1 MTRQAHN
8 RFTAA
13 DARQKASAPR
23 SVPRYGGSDTAGRT
37 ALTQD
42 GSSARTREPE
52 PELDLHQDAYA
63 PSTFGAE
70 QAYEGSLTRGRARSV
85 FAHRGF
91 VLLALVGDL
100 AVVLLA
106 TVLPALTRFA
116 PERLLAVPRTAE
128 GAALLGIGAVVWVA
142 LLSARGSYWPSI
154 MVSRMHQVFRVAGA
168 GAVAWVIVQLL
179 AFWLKVSIP
188 FESRLVVA
196 LSFATTILG
205 LAAYRLVVVRAIAKH
220 VYGRQ
225 CRGPVLVMGESER
238 SIRIADEIELKD
250 QRRRKVSHHSISSMT
265 PGRAASLVDEREAGE
280 VIIDPDTRTPAEVLN
295 IAFAC
300 LDAGAEVRLM
310 SAESRMIVRRPENGG
325 IGGLPLMRLRRFDL
339 AGPEVFLKRFLDL
352 VGAGIGLVVLSPALA
367 VIALVVKL
375 SSPGPVI
382 YKQERVGRRGARFMM
397 FKFRT
402 MKDGN
407 DGQANRDYLRSFIR
421 EGRPAEVAADGTMIF
436 KAPSDPRVTA
446 LGAWLRRLSIDEL
459 PQLYNVLLGDMS
471 LVGPRPCM
479 PYEWELY
486 EPWQRRRLDVMPGCT
501 GLWQVTGR
509 SRVRF
514 EDMVI
519 LDLYYAHHGTL
530 LSDLRLIAQTIP
542 VMAQGRGAY

>member
-1 MTRQAHN
+1 MTRHADN
-8 RFTAA
+8 RFTPA
-13 DARQKASAPR
+13 DACRQPSAPR
-23 SVPRYGGSDTAGRT
+23 SVSRNGGSDTAGRT

-42 GSSARTREPE
+42 GSSTRTREPE
-52 PELDLHQDAYA
+52 PVSQLRTTLALPTTAAEVAYRA
-63 PSTFGAE
+63 PSE
-70 QAYEGSLTRGRARSV
+70 RRGARSV
-85 FAHRGF
+85 ASHTAFALF
-91 VLLALVGDL
+91 TLVGDL
-100 AVVLLA
+100 GVIFLG
-106 TVLPALTRFA
+106 TTLPALIRFA
-116 PERLLAVPRTAE
+116 PDSLIAIPRTAE
-128 GAALLGIGAVVWVA
+128 GAALLGIGGIAWIS
-142 LLSARGSYWPSI
+142 LLSARGAYWPA
-154 MVSRMHQVFRVAGA
+154 VTLSRMHQVLRVAGA

-188 FESRLVVA
+188 LESRLVVA
-196 LSFATTILG
+196 LSFPATILG
-205 LAAYRLVVVRAIAKH
+205 LTAYRLLVVRPIAKRI
-220 VYGRQ
+220 YGRQ
-225 CRGPVLVMGESER
+225 CRGPVLVFGDSER
-238 SIRIADEIELKD
+238 SMRIADEMGRHDRK
-250 QRRRKVSHHSISSMT
+250 RRKVFHHTVSSMT
-265 PGRAASLVDEREAGE
+265 PGRAASLVDEHEAGE
-280 VIIDPDTRTPAEVLN
+280 VIIDPDSRTPAEVLS

-300 LDAGAEVRLM
+300 LDAGAEVRLV
-310 SAESRMIVRRPENGG
+310 SAETRMIVRRPENGG
-325 IGGLPLMRLRRFDL
+325 IGGLPLMRLRQFDL
-339 AGPEVFLKRFLDL
+339 AGPEVFLKRLVDL
-352 VGAGIGLVVLSPALA
+352 VGAGLGLLVLSPFLAL
-367 VIALVVKL
+367 IAIAVKL

-382 YKQERVGRRGARFMM
+382 YRQERVGHRGTPFQL

-407 DGQANRDYLRSFIR
+407 DSRASRDYLRSFIR
-421 EGRPAEVAADGTMIF
+421 EGRPAEITADGTMIF
-436 KAPSDPRVTA
+436 KQPRDPRVTG

-459 PQLYNVLLGDMS
+459 PQLYNVLLGEMS
-471 LVGPRPCM
+471 LVGPRPCL

>member
-1 MTRQAHN
+1 MPWRAKVRTP
-8 RFTAA
+8 F
-13 DARQKASAPR
+13 
-23 SVPRYGGSDTAGRT
+23 GGSDAAGRT

-42 GSSARTREPE
+42 GSLARVREPE
-52 PELDLHQDAYA
+52 RSLHSSLHQLDSA
-63 PSTFGAE
+63 PVVAE
-70 QAYEGSLTRGRARSV
+70 PVFRGPRTHGNERSV
-85 FAHRGF
+85 IAHRAF
-91 VLLALVGDL
+91 VVISLLGDL
-100 AVVLLA
+100 AVILLGTA
-106 TVLPALTRFA
+106 LPALLRFN
-116 PERLLAVPRTAE
+116 PEQLLAVPRSAE
-128 GAALLGIGAVVWVA
+128 GAAFLGIGAVVWIA
-142 LLSARGSYWPSI
+142 LLSARGAYWPSV
-154 MVSRMHQVFRVAGA
+154 MVSRMYQALRVAGA

-179 AFWLKVSIP
+179 AFWLKVPIP
-188 FESRLVVA
+188 LESRLVVA
-196 LSFATTILG
+196 LSFPATILG
-205 LAAYRLVVVRAIAKH
+205 IAVYRLLVVRTLARR

-225 CRGPVLVMGESER
+225 CSGPVLVMGESER
-238 SIRIADEIELKD
+238 SMQIADEVERRD

-280 VIIDPDTRTPAEVLN
+280 VIIDPDTRPPGEVLN

-352 VGAGIGLVVLSPALA
+352 AGAGIGLIVLSPFLA
-367 VIALVVKL
+367 VIGLAVRL

-382 YKQERVGRRGARFMM
+382 YRQERVGRRGSPFMM

-402 MKDGN
+402 MNDGN
-407 DGQANRDYLRSFIR
+407 DGQVNRDYLRSFIR
-421 EGRPAEVAADGTMIF
+421 EGRPAEVTEDGTMIF
-436 KAPSDPRVTA
+436 KPPRDPRVTA
-446 LGAWLRRLSIDEL
+446 LGVWLRRLSIDEL